1 LVNGCNKPITCKIR
15 CLHTIEETISL
26 CKLIENCG
34 VKAIGVHGRFKEERS
49 KSQNHDDF
57 IKEIAAN
64 LKIPVIAK

>member
-1 LVNGCNKPITCKIR
+1 M
-15 CLHTIEETISL
+15 HTIEETITL
-26 CKLIENCG
+26 CKLIESCG

-49 KSQNHDDF
+49 RCQNHDDF

>member
-1 LVNGCNKPITCKIR
+1 M
-15 CLHTIEETISL
+15 HTIEETISL